1 MTQTARPAAAVKSFT
16 ITFHIGP
23 DEYAV
28 VPLHPDPAVAR
39 KAYRLRKRTGDEA
52 VYDVALLDHGAQC
65 ECLGFLRWGHCKHIR
80 TLQAAGMLA
89 G

>member
-1 MTQTARPAAAVKSFT
+1 MTRAARPASAVKSFT
-16 ITFHIGP
+16 ITFYIGP

-28 VPLHPDPAVAR
+28 IPLHPDPAVAR
-39 KAYRLRKRTGDEA
+39 KAYRLRKRTGNEA
-52 VYDVALLDHGAQC
+52 VYDVALRDHGAEC

>member
-65 ECLGFLRWGHCKHIR
+65 ECLGFLRWGHCKHIQ